1 MKKQV
6 FGFDVGIASIGWAVL
21 NFDNEKFDPE
31 TGEIQE
37 GEIKGLGVRC
47 FQGAEN
53 PKDGSSLA
61 APRREKRLARRMCR
75 RKARR
80 MQDLKAVFV
89 EEGLISPEELKTV
102 YTQKEN
108 KDVWDLRVEAL
119 DRLLTKQELVRVL
132 THIAKHRGFKSYR
145 KAVER
150 KDKEMG
156 AVLKAIE
163 ENKSM
168 GFDGRTLA
176 EMIVLKAGN
185 GAKRNR
191 EQKDPK
197 TGKKEPCYNNSI
209 PREEIRKEINLIYEK
224 QKEGYFSTSLYNKIV
239 GSEDDT
245 NPQTA
250 GIIFRHRDIQSVG
263 EMVGYCSFEPKEKRA
278 PKEAPSAELFVAL
291 SKINH
296 FSVFEGGVK
305 RFLTTDE
312 KKQLLS
318 LLYETENVKY
328 SSIRKKLFSKKEG
341 IKFADVDY
349 QKDKEEKE
357 SESKT
362 FYSFK
367 GYHAIRKALSKDVF
381 ETVKTN
387 LNLLDKI
394 VTIIAM
400 EKNDT
405 GIMQALKDLN
415 LSEKIVEALSSLS
428 FKKFLHLSLK
438 AINKINPYLLEGLK
452 YNEACEKAGYDFKS
466 TGDSLVKEKGIYL
479 DAIKPDKLTTVPTVN
494 RAVSQF
500 RKVYNAIVR
509 KYGEPD
515 EIHIELARDM
525 YHSRDEI
532 NRIKK
537 EQDAF
542 RVKKENALQALLSH
556 GFENKGNNLLKYRL
570 YEEQEGKCIYSGKP
584 IEIHRLCE
592 TGYCE
597 IDHILPYS
605 RSLDDSLANKVLCFT
620 QENYQ
625 KTNQTPYEYLKDCGR
640 WDDFVG
646 RVNSLHLN
654 KAKRNRLLRTS
665 YTPEDEEKFKE
676 RNINDTRY
684 MALYIKRYL
693 TEGIDFS
700 NSKWDIKNRIH
711 CVNGSLTSFLRHQWG
726 LDKNREENDLH
737 HAQDAV
743 VIACAT
749 QGMVQYLSSVS
760 KRIENKF
767 AFAKKHGLESGDVW
781 YKAIKNAVD
790 APWTNF
796 REDVLT
802 ALKTIFV
809 SRAPRH
815 KVTGEAHL
823 ETIVTL
829 NPEKT
834 GYNPSKVKSGIFV
847 RGGLAGNGNMVR
859 TDVFAKKNKKGKD
872 EFYLVPVYVTDTIKN
887 ELPNKAVVAGKP
899 ESEWIE
905 MDETFSFKFSLF
917 LDDYI
922 KIKKG
927 EEIIEGYYSGMDRD
941 GGRISL
947 MSHDRS
953 NKFIVVSKK
962 MDEETNEPIKK
973 TENIYRVGAKSLDY
987 IKKFTVDPLGNLSEI
1002 KKEKRMAFSLK
1013 QKRKK

>member
-6 FGFDVGIASIGWAVL
+6 FGFDVGISSIGWAVL

-80 MQDLKAVFV
+80 LKDLKDTFV
-89 EEGLISPEELKTV
+89 EEGLISYEELKTI

-119 DRLLTKQELVRVL
+119 DRLLSKQELVRVL
-132 THIAKHRGFKSYR
+132 THLAKHRGFKSYR
-145 KAVER
+145 KAVE
-150 KDKEMG
+150 KQDKEMG

-163 ENKSM
+163 ENKAL
-168 GFDGRTLA
+168 GFEARTLA
-176 EMIVLKAGN
+176 EVIVLKAGS

-191 EQKDPK
+191 EQEDPK
-197 TGKKEPCYNNSI
+197 TGKKQPCYNNSI

-224 QKEGYFSTSLYNKIV
+224 QKEGYFTESLYKKVV
-239 GSEDDT
+239 GSGDDT
-245 NPQTA
+245 NPETA
-250 GIIFRHRDIQSVG
+250 GIIFRHRDIKSVG
-263 EMVGYCSFEPKEKRA
+263 EMVGYCTFEEKEKRA

-296 FSVFEGGVK
+296 LGVFDGGVK
-305 RFLTTDE
+305 RFLTEDE
-312 KKQLLS
+312 KKQLLE

-328 SSIRKKLFSKKEG
+328 LSVRKKLFSKQKG

-357 SESKT
+357 SENKT

-367 GYHAIRKALSKDVF
+367 GYHAIRKALSKDIF
-381 ETVKTN
+381 ETLKSN
-387 LNLLDKI
+387 LNLLDQI

-400 EKNDT
+400 EKND
-405 GIMQALKDLN
+405 IAISQALKKLN
-415 LSEKIVEALSSLS
+415 LSDEVINCLSVLS

-466 TGDSLVKEKGIYL
+466 KGDSKEKGIYL
-479 DAIKPDKLTTVPTVN
+479 NAIAPDKMTTVPTVN

-515 EIHIELARDM
+515 EIHLELARDM

-537 EQDAF
+537 EQDSF

-570 YEEQEGKCIYSGKP
+570 YEEQEGKCIYSGKS
-584 IEIHRLCE
+584 IDIYRLCE

-605 RSLDDSLANKVLCFT
+605 RSLDDSLSNKVLCLT
-620 QENYQ
+620 QENQQ
-625 KTNQTPYEYLKDCGR
+625 KTNQTPFEYLKDCGR

-665 YTPEDEEKFKE
+665 YTPEDEEGFKE
-676 RNINDTRY
+676 RHINDTRY
-684 MALYIKRYL
+684 MARYIKEYL
-693 TEGIDFS
+693 EAGIDFS
-700 NSKWDIKNRIH
+700 NSKWDIKNRVR

-726 LDKNREENDLH
+726 LDKNRDENDLH

-749 QGMVQYLSSVS
+749 QGMVQYLSNVS

-767 AFAKKHGLESGDVW
+767 VFAKKAGLESGDVW
-781 YKAIKNAVD
+781 YKAIKNAID

-802 ALKTIFV
+802 ALKAIFV

-823 ETIVTL
+823 ETIVTI
-829 NPEKT
+829 NPENKK
-834 GYNPSKVKSGIFV
+834 YNASKVKSGIHV

-859 TDVFAKKNKKGKD
+859 TDVFAKKNKKGKE

-887 ELPNKAVVAGKP
+887 KLPNKAVVQGKP

-917 LDDYI
+917 LDDYV

-927 EEIIEGYYSGMDRD
+927 EEVICGYYSGLDRATAS
-941 GGRISL
+941 IS
-947 MSHDRS
+947 MVSHDRS
-953 NKFIVVSKK
+953 EK
-962 MDEETNEPIKK
+962 
-973 TENIYRVGAKSLDY
+973 YRGIGAKSLDY
-987 IKKFTVDPLGNLSEI
+987 IKKFTVSPLGELSEV
-1002 KKEKRMAFSLK
+1002 KQEKRMTFSLK
-1013 QKRKK
+1013 KKSKK